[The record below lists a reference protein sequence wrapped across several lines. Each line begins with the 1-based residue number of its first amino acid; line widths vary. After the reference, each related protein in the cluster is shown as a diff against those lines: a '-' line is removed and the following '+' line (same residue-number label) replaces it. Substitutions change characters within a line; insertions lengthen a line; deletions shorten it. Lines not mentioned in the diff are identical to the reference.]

1 MKDILKK
8 EFGSKL
14 EDRKIYYYMESNKIK
29 VEEVI
34 KDYSNYIYKII
45 RNFNL
50 NLSTEDAE
58 EVVLDVFLALWKNTE
73 RLDINQ
79 SMTAYIGGITKNLI
93 KYKFRGLQISD
104 NIDDYQEKIS
114 DFENVEEI
122 IIENQRQK
130 IILEE
135 LNKFKKEDKAV
146 FVEYYYE
153 NSSIKDIGEKLKM
166 SESKVKSKL
175 FRVRKKLS
183 KSLKEMGYGYEE

>member
-1 MKDILKK
+1 M
-8 EFGSKL
+8 
-14 EDRKIYYYMESNKIK
+14 EDRKIYYYMENNKIK

-34 KDYSNYIYKII
+34 KDYTNYIYAII

-93 KYKFRGLQISD
+93 KYKFRGLKISD

-114 DFENVEEI
+114 NFENVEEI

-146 FVEYYYE
+146 FIEYYYE
-153 NSSIKDIGEKLKM
+153 NSSIEDIGEKLKM

>member
-1 MKDILKK
+1 
-8 EFGSKL
+8 
-14 EDRKIYYYMESNKIK
+14 MESNKIK

-104 NIDDYQEKIS
+104 NIEDYQEKIS

>member
-1 MKDILKK
+1 
-8 EFGSKL
+8 
-14 EDRKIYYYMESNKIK
+14 MESNKIK

-34 KDYSNYIYKII
+34 KDYSNYIYTII

-93 KYKFRGLQISD
+93 KYKFRGLKISD
-104 NIDDYQEKIS
+104 NIEDYQEKIS

-146 FVEYYYE
+146 FIEYYYE

>member
-1 MKDILKK
+1 M
-8 EFGSKL
+8 

-34 KDYSNYIYKII
+34 KDYSNYIYTII

-79 SMTAYIGGITKNLI
+79 SMTAYIAGITKNLI
-93 KYKFRGLQISD
+93 KYKFRGLKISD

>member
-1 MKDILKK
+1 
-8 EFGSKL
+8 
-14 EDRKIYYYMESNKIK
+14 MESNKIK

-34 KDYSNYIYKII
+34 KDYSNYIYTII

-79 SMTAYIGGITKNLI
+79 SMTAYIAGITKNLI
-93 KYKFRGLQISD
+93 KYKFRGLKISD